1 MPLGGL
7 YLALVLCRAFAG
19 DSYDSATMKKG
30 AIA

>member
-7 YLALVLCRAFAG
+7 CLALMLCRAFAG
-19 DSYDSATMKKG
+19 DSYDSGTEQKG